1 MTNKGTAT
9 RKIMAG
15 AAAVLGLLLVTNVA
29 TLALAK
35 SNGDSQV
42 IHACYKSDTPGNGQ
56 VRILGATDACRS
68 NETSIDWNVAGPAG
82 PAGPPGPSG
91 PAGPKGDTGP
101 AGPAGARGPI
111 GEQGEPGA
119 PGSQGPAGAQGPAGP
134 QGPEGPQGPAGPGL
148 KDLQVVE
155 ELSVMNS
162 DDAKVVLALCPAGT
176 QALGGGASI
185 GGPDQVALADSDFYL
200 DASGNRIGW
209 LARANEVQQVN
220 VAWILVGHALCAA
233 S

>member
-1 MTNKGTAT
+1 MAKTGPAK
-9 RKIMAG
+9 RKIVVAAG
-15 AAAVLGLLLVTNVA
+15 VAAGLLLVTNVA

-35 SNGDSQV
+35 SGDDGQV

-56 VRILGATDACRS
+56 VRIVGSADVCKS
-68 NETSIDWNVAGPAG
+68 NETSIEWNMTGPTG

-91 PAGPKGDTGP
+91 PVGPKGDAGP
-101 AGPAGARGPI
+101 AGPAGP
-111 GEQGEPGA
+111 QGL
-119 PGSQGPAGAQGPAGP
+119 
-134 QGPEGPQGPAGPGL
+134 QGPEGPQGPQGPAGPGL
-148 KDLQVVE
+148 TDLRVVE
-155 ELSVMNS
+155 ELSEMNS
-162 DDAKVVLALCPAGT
+162 DDDKVVLALCPAGM

-200 DASGNRIGW
+200 DLSGRRVGW

-233 S
+233 A